1 MPSLPLFPLA
11 TVAVPEGL
19 LPLVIFEPR
28 YRALLADLLRLPD
41 EDRIFGVVAIRRGH
55 EVGQGR
61 AEQLYGVGTA
71 VRVVSVYPM
80 PAGIRVGCVGVQ
92 RFRLD
97 ARVPGTDYLV
107 GEVTWLDE
115 EPGDVSA
122 LAFLSRQVREG
133 YSAYGRLVG
142 LPPLET
148 TVVDGSAAP
157 VDEAARSESDQAA
170 TLAYAVLDRLHLP
183 LPERQSV
190 LAAPTTSERL
200 RLLAGLLR
208 RETGLAGRLRTRPVM
223 PPYAGG
229 SLN

>member
-71 VRVVSVYPM
+71 VRVVSVHPM

-97 ARVPGTDYLV
+97 ARVPGADYLV

-115 EPGDVSA
+115 EPGDVDA
-122 LAFLSRQVREG
+122 LPGLVVQLREAWLT
-133 YSAYGRLVG
+133 YADSVG
-142 LPPLET
+142 APALLDPPAP
-148 TVVDGSAAP
+148 VAGGVDG
-157 VDEAARSESDQAA
+157 DRARA
-170 TLAYAVLDRLHLP
+170 LAYAVLDQLRLP
-183 LPERQSV
+183 LAERQHV
-190 LAAPTTSERL
+190 LEAVTTSERL
-200 RLLAGLLR
+200 QELVARVRREAGLAAALQAR
-208 RETGLAGRLRTRPVM
+208 PLA
-223 PPYAGG
+223 PPSVGP